1 MALGTGELP
10 SEEELQAKLR
20 PGDAFLHFGYY
31 RRPRACYERCREAG
45 AEVAFESIATGGAAL
60 SELSADTGEVT
71 RAVPEE
77 GWGADEP
84 EPTVS
89 IDCRFPLGDGVVSVQ
104 VIPSALHVLGRISPI
119 FSPFFPVFS
128 PFPPSCPQDSGNRHQ
143 DPENGPQ
150 RSKNG
155 GQKQP
160 FGYHYCAE

>member
-10 SEEELQAKLR
+10 SEEELQAKLS

-89 IDCRFPLGDGVVSVQ
+89 IDCRFPLGDGVVSVPGHD
-104 VIPSALHVLGRISPI
+104 VGMCPVSALLQAV
-119 FSPFFPVFS
+119 VFWAM
-128 PFPPSCPQDSGNRHQ
+128 SCTIRAL
-143 DPENGPQ
+143 E
-150 RSKNG
+150 
-155 GQKQP
+155 
-160 FGYHYCAE
+160 AEAAAPAAAL